1 METNM
6 LLTIKRCEETEFH
19 RTGKTWIAQLDSDQP

>member
-1 METNM
+1 METNI

-19 RTGKTWIAQLDSDQP
+19 RTGKTWIVQIDNQ